1 MSPRST
7 TRGSQFTRFAKGALL
22 ALLTVPLFAEGQGGY
37 YAGLAEIPYNGKF
50 TFTRI
55 RYGSGFRRGGG
66 SAWAHDY
73 PNADRNI
80 STIIEY
86 LSTIPINVK
95 GTNVF
100 DLEDP
105 EIFRHPIIY
114 ISEPGFWGITEDG
127 AIALRNYLL
136 KGGFLILDDFEAEQW
151 YNMEEQLKQAM
162 PDHQLIEV
170 GPDHPI
176 FSSFFRLADIYVP
189 HPFVTNKPQ
198 YFALFEDN
206 DPRKRMMALVN
217 YNSDLAEYWEFTA
230 GTFFPVDITNEAYKL
245 GVNYIYWGLTH

>member
-1 MSPRST
+1 M
-7 TRGSQFTRFAKGALL
+7 RGVLL
-22 ALLTVPLFAEGQGGY
+22 ALVTVPLFAEGQGSYGR
-37 YAGLAEIPYNGKF
+37 GVAEVPYNGRF

-55 RYGSGFRRGGG
+55 RYGSGGFRRGGG
-66 SAWAHDY
+66 AWAHDY
-73 PNADRNI
+73 PSADKNI

-86 LSTIPINVK
+86 LSTIPINVH

-105 EIFRHPIIY
+105 EIFKHPIIY
-114 ISEPGFWGITEDG
+114 ISEPGFWGITEEG
-127 AIALRNYLL
+127 ASALNQYLM

-170 GPDHPI
+170 GPDHPV

-189 HPFVTNKPQ
+189 HPSVRVTPK
-198 YFALFEDN
+198 YFAMFENN
-206 DPRKRMMALVN
+206 DPARRMLVLVN
-217 YNSDLAEYWEFTA
+217 YNSDLAEYWEWSA
-230 GTFFPVDITNEAYKL
+230 DDLFPVDISNEAYKL
-245 GVNYIYWGLTH
+245 GVNYIYYALSH

>member
-1 MSPRST
+1 VNQRFTIHHSR
-7 TRGSQFTRFAKGALL
+7 FTRLIALL
-22 ALLTVPLFAEGQGGY
+22 ALIGLPLLAFGQRGYNAE
-37 YAGLAEIPYNGKF
+37 LAQVPYNGKF

-55 RYGSGFRRGGG
+55 LYGSNGFRRGGG
-66 SAWAHDY
+66 AWAHDY
-73 PNADRNI
+73 PDADRNI

-114 ISEPGFWGITEDG
+114 ISEPGFWGITEGG
-127 AIALRNYLL
+127 AIALRQYLM

-162 PDHQLIEV
+162 PEHRLIEV
-170 GPDHPI
+170 GPDHPV

-206 DPRKRMMALVN
+206 DPKKRMMALVN
-217 YNSDLAEYWEFTA
+217 YNSDLAEYWELSDR
-230 GTFFPVDITNEAYKL
+230 GFFPVDVSNEAYKL
-245 GVNYIYWGLTH
+245 GVNYIYYALSH

>member
-1 MSPRST
+1 VHQRVTSHQS
-7 TRGSQFTRFAKGALL
+7 RFRRLIALL
-22 ALLTVPLFAEGQGGY
+22 ALIGLPLLSFGQGGS
-37 YAGLAEIPYNGKF
+37 YAGMAEVPYNGKF

-55 RYGSGFRRGGG
+55 RYGSFGSRRGGG
-66 SAWAHDY
+66 AWAHDY

-127 AIALRNYLL
+127 AIALHDYLM
-136 KGGFLILDDFEAEQW
+136 KGGFLILDDFEANQW
-151 YNMEEQLKQAM
+151 YNMEAQLKQAM

-176 FSSFFRLADIYVP
+176 FSSFFRLMDIYVP
-189 HPFVTNKPQ
+189 HPV
-198 YFALFEDN
+198 
-206 DPRKRMMALVN
+206 VN
-217 YNSDLAEYWEFTA
+217 VR
-230 GTFFPVDITNEAYKL
+230 PK
-245 GVNYIYWGLTH
+245 